1 MGNPFSPR
9 NVATYSGRGLH
20 RVSRGPKRARACKA
34 GRAEMAFGAAVVCL
48 MILFALVGPLV
59 VGGDPYAMNADARLT
74 APCAEYPMGTDDFGR
89 DLLVRI
95 MYGAQTSLAVGF
107 STAAL
112 SALLGLVVGVYASMS
127 KTLDHV
133 LMRICDGL
141 AAIPGIL
148 LAIALMAVLGA
159 AWQNVVVA
167 LVIVYT
173 PSTARIV
180 RSRALALK
188 GQAYIEA
195 LRVQGASLA
204 RIVWLHIVP
213 NVISPLL
220 VQATTVFAEAILSEA
235 TLSFLGLGINPPQAS
250 WGGILQSGKTL
261 IDQAWWMIAEPGACI
276 IASALGLV
284 FLGDGLRDALDP
296 HSKDGE

>member
-1 MGNPFSPR
+1 MGNPLSSNGIAARFR
-9 NVATYSGRGLH
+9 RVAGGISRA
-20 RVSRGPKRARACKA
+20 SRGPHRCKT
-34 GRAEMAFGAAVVCL
+34 GRAEIAFGIAVVCFL
-48 MILFALVGPLV
+48 GLFALVGPLV
-59 VGGDPYAMNADARLT
+59 IGGDPYEMNADIRLM
-74 APCAEYPMGTDDFGR
+74 APCAEHPMGTDDFGR

-95 MYGAQTSLAVGF
+95 MYGARTSLAVGF
-107 STAAL
+107 LTAIL
-112 SALLGLVVGVYASMS
+112 SALLGLVIGVYASTS
-127 KTLDHV
+127 KILDHV

-159 AWQNVVVA
+159 AWQNVVIA

-180 RSRALALK
+180 RSKALALK
-188 GQAYIEA
+188 DQAYIEA
-195 LRVQGASLA
+195 LRVQGASLT

-213 NVISPLL
+213 NVVSPVLI
-220 VQATTVFAEAILSEA
+220 QATTVFAEAILSEA

-261 IDQAWWMIAEPGACI
+261 IDQAWWMIIEPGACI
-276 IASALGLV
+276 VVSALGLV